1 MEDKTFQLLEKMY
14 SELTE
19 FRKETTTR
27 FDIVENDING
37 LKEDVNGLKED
48 VNGLKE
54 DVNGLKED
62 VNGLE
67 EDVNGLKKDV
77 LRIEQNHG
85 KKLDALFDGYIQNTQ
100 QLEKI
105 EKEVSRHEDIIIK
118 KVK

>member
-27 FDIVENDING
+27 FDIVENDI
-37 LKEDVNGLKED
+37 
-48 VNGLKE
+48 NGLKE